1 MHTFN
6 KLPKYNDGKEITYT
20 FSEEAVEG
28 YEVSYKDNIIENTHN
43 PIEKT
48 ITVNKIWNDSNNN
61 DGIRPEQIEVRLIGK
76 VGNNEV
82 YNNTTIIKEEENWT
96 YTFVNLP
103 KYNDG
108 KEITYTIDETKV
120 PAGYTK
126 NVDGYKITNTHTPE
140 VIDLPVE
147 KVWLDNNNQDGIR
160 PTEIIVN
167 LLANGQKVKT
177 VKMTSDAN
185 GKWLHTFNKLPKYNN
200 GKEIKYTFSEEA
212 VEGYEVSY
220 KDNIIENTH
229 NPSEKSITVNK
240 IWNDSNNNDG
250 IRPEQIEVRLI
261 GKVGNNEV
269 YSDTAIIKEEENW
282 TYTFVNLPE
291 YNNGSIISYTLEE
304 TPIEGYTTNIEES
317 EKAFVITNTHE
328 KEQVIISGEKTWD
341 DNDNQDGK
349 RPATITINLLANGEV
364 VETKEVSA
372 DSNGNWAYTFTKD
385 KYQDKEEIKY
395 TLEEVT
401 VEGYTT
407 IIEEGSYN
415 ITNYHKP
422 ETLTYTINKEWLDDE
437 DNDGIRPDSINV
449 SLLANGKIIE
459 KIVISKENN
468 WTYTFENL
476 PRYSNGEIIEYTI
489 IEDELKGYTPSIDYG
504 EYDGDNNSITTD
516 IKNNHE
522 KEKLDDIV
530 INKIWND
537 SSNEERPDSIEV
549 IIYANGEYYTT
560 ITLSNENDW
569 VYTLTNLDKYKNG
582 VLINYTIEEVSV
594 PGYETSYE
602 GYTIINNIII
612 PAKGGDVEELPPQTG
627 IDNITY
633 ENKNG
638 SSEVIMF
645 ILLGL
650 LGIKV
655 LKRNY

>member
-1 MHTFN
+1 M
-6 KLPKYNDGKEITYT
+6 
-20 FSEEAVEG
+20 
-28 YEVSYKDNIIENTHN
+28 
-43 PIEKT
+43 
-48 ITVNKIWNDSNNN
+48 
-61 DGIRPEQIEVRLIGK
+61 
-76 VGNNEV
+76 
-82 YNNTTIIKEEENWT
+82 
-96 YTFVNLP
+96 
-103 KYNDG
+103 
-108 KEITYTIDETKV
+108 
-120 PAGYTK
+120 
-126 NVDGYKITNTHTPE
+126 
-140 VIDLPVE
+140 
-147 KVWLDNNNQDGIR
+147 
-160 PTEIIVN
+160 
-167 LLANGQKVKT
+167 
-177 VKMTSDAN
+177 
-185 GKWLHTFNKLPKYNN
+185 
-200 GKEIKYTFSEEA
+200 
-212 VEGYEVSY
+212 
-220 KDNIIENTH
+220 
-229 NPSEKSITVNK
+229 
-240 IWNDSNNNDG
+240 
-250 IRPEQIEVRLI
+250 
-261 GKVGNNEV
+261 
-269 YSDTAIIKEEENW
+269 
-282 TYTFVNLPE
+282 
-291 YNNGSIISYTLEE
+291 
-304 TPIEGYTTNIEES
+304 
-317 EKAFVITNTHE
+317 
-328 KEQVIISGEKTWD
+328 
-341 DNDNQDGK
+341 
-349 RPATITINLLANGEV
+349 
-364 VETKEVSA
+364 
-372 DSNGNWAYTFTKD
+372 
-385 KYQDKEEIKY
+385 
-395 TLEEVT
+395 T

-560 ITLSNENDW
+560 ITLSSENNW